1 MSPLFN
7 LIYNEMIKLVRKK
20 RLVVI
25 LLVVAAL
32 TPLFTYAQYQEHKSI
47 QQKVGTQ
54 DWHTQVQQK
63 IVDMENQLTSVGMA
77 GKWKGYLKTEIQLE
91 QFYLNHNINPLT
103 SNAINFVDSFIQQA
117 ISLLLPLLIMVIASD
132 IVSSEQSEGTIK
144 LLLTRPVKRWRILLS
159 KYIALSLSVAFIMLA
174 SMVITYAI
182 SGVVFGYGGWNR
194 PVISG
199 FSVAKDQ
206 LVTSHAY
213 IIPQW
218 KSLLMDA
225 GLAWFVCQVVAT
237 LTFMLSVLIRSA
249 AAVMG
254 VMLSL
259 LISGAILANM
269 VSAWNSAKYL
279 FMLNLDLT
287 NYLNGTSPPIKGM
300 TLGFSLA
307 VLLIWGLVALFTS
320 FVAFTKKDIY

>member
-1 MSPLFN
+1 MFN

-20 RLVVI
+20 RFAVI
-25 LLVVAAL
+25 LLVIVAL
-32 TPLFTYAQYQEHKSI
+32 TPLFTYAQYQEAHSI
-47 QQKVGTQ
+47 RQKVGTQ

-77 GKWKGYLKTEIQLE
+77 SKWQSYLKTEIQLE
-91 QFYLNHNINPLT
+91 QYYLNHDINPLT
-103 SNAINFVDSFIQQA
+103 SSGISFVNSFIQES

-132 IVSSEQSEGTIK
+132 IVSSEHGEGTIK

-159 KYIALSLSVAFIMLA
+159 KYTALSLSVAFIILA
-174 SMVITYAI
+174 AMVITYVI
-182 SGVVFGYGGWNR
+182 SGIVFGYGGWSR

-199 FSVAKDQ
+199 FSVSSDH
-206 LVTSHAY
+206 LITSHAY

-218 KSLLMDA
+218 RSLIMDA

-237 LTFMLSVLIRSA
+237 LTFMLSVMIRSA

-279 FMLNLDLT
+279 FMLNLNLT
-287 NYLNGTSPPIKGM
+287 NYLNGSSPPIQGM
-300 TLGFSLA
+300 TLGFSILN
-307 VLLIWGLVALFTS
+307 LLIWGLIALLVSFITFTN
-320 FVAFTKKDIY
+320 KDIY